1 MAIIVRPSLRWV
13 KILSEESELDLRRG
27 DWEVLDAFSDAESN
41 LAFQGL
47 KRRLGMHQE
56 TLSRAL
62 HRLEDDNLVKHTED
76 GYRLTQRGSEVI
88 HLPARG
94 QSTKTRS
101 ILETS
106 LPSDVS
112 SSDVISRLKYCWFS
126 TLRWLGYS
134 DNDNEALLAWVTD
147 DGVTQVRARF
157 RNNHLS
163 IEINSETGENS
174 NVAIKSAHE
183 LAARIIHEYQQVQN
197 TRTAQTTHG
206 AQIS

>member
-1 MAIIVRPSLRWV
+1 MHPRLRRV
-13 KILSEESELDLRRG
+13 KILSEDDDLDLRRG
-27 DWEVLDAFSDAESN
+27 DWEVLDAFHDSESS

-62 HRLEDDNLVKHTED
+62 HRLESDNLVVHTED
-76 GYRLTQRGSEVI
+76 GYRLTRRGSEVI
-88 HLPARG
+88 HLPSRG
-94 QSTKTRS
+94 ESAKTTS

-106 LPSDVS
+106 LPSDVA
-112 SSDVISRLKYCWFS
+112 SSDVISRLKYSWFS

-134 DNDNEALLAWVTD
+134 DKDNEALLAWVTD
-147 DGVTQVRARF
+147 DGHTQVRARF
-157 RNNHLS
+157 KNNHLS
-163 IEINSETGENS
+163 IEIDSETGENS
-174 NVAIKSAHE
+174 NIAIKSAHE

-197 TRTAQTTHG
+197 TRTAHATRG

>member
-1 MAIIVRPSLRWV
+1 MIIGCPSLRSV
-13 KILSEESELDLRRG
+13 KFMNEDDELDLRRG
-27 DWEVLDAFSDAESN
+27 DWQVLDAFHDAESN

-62 HRLEDDNLVKHTED
+62 QRLEDDNLVERTED
-76 GYRLTQRGSEVI
+76 GYRLTQHGSEVV

-94 QSTKTRS
+94 RYTKSTS
-101 ILETS
+101 LLETY
-106 LPSDVS
+106 LPSDVPS
-112 SSDVISRLKYCWFS
+112 TDVISRLKYSWFS

-134 DNDNEALLAWVTD
+134 DNENEALLTWVTE
-147 DGVTQVRARF
+147 DGNTQVRARF

-163 IEINSETGENS
+163 IEIDSENGENS
-174 NVAIKSAHE
+174 NIAIKSAHE
-183 LAARIIHEYQQVQN
+183 LAARIIREYQHVQN
-197 TRTAQTTHG
+197 TRTAHAIHG

>member
-1 MAIIVRPSLRWV
+1 VHPRLRRV
-13 KILSEESELDLRRG
+13 KILSEDDDLDLRRG
-27 DWEVLDAFSDAESN
+27 DWEVLDAFHDSESS

-62 HRLEDDNLVKHTED
+62 HRLESDNLVVHTED
-76 GYRLTQRGSEVI
+76 GYRLTRRGSEVI
-88 HLPARG
+88 HLPSRG
-94 QSTKTRS
+94 ESAKTTS

-106 LPSDVS
+106 LPSDVA
-112 SSDVISRLKYCWFS
+112 SSDVISRLKYSWFS

-134 DNDNEALLAWVTD
+134 DKDNEALLAWVTD
-147 DGVTQVRARF
+147 DGHTQVRARF
-157 RNNHLS
+157 KNNHLS
-163 IEINSETGENS
+163 IEIDSQTGENS
-174 NVAIKSAHE
+174 NIAIKSAHE

-197 TRTAQTTHG
+197 TRTAHATRG

>member
-1 MAIIVRPSLRWV
+1 VHPRLRWV
-13 KILSEESELDLRRG
+13 KILSEDDELDLRRG
-27 DWEVLDAFSDAESN
+27 DWEVLDAFHDSESS

-62 HRLEDDNLVKHTED
+62 HRLESDNLVVHTED

-88 HLPARG
+88 HLPPRG
-94 QSTKTRS
+94 ESAKTTS

-106 LPSDVS
+106 LPSDVA
-112 SSDVISRLKYCWFS
+112 SSDVISRLKYSWFS

-134 DNDNEALLAWVTD
+134 DKDNEALLAWVTD
-147 DGVTQVRARF
+147 DGRTQVRARF
-157 RNNHLS
+157 KNNHLS
-163 IEINSETGENS
+163 IEIDSETGKNS
-174 NVAIKSAHE
+174 NIAIKSAHE
-183 LAARIIHEYQQVQN
+183 LAARIIHEYQLVQN
-197 TRTAQTTHG
+197 TRTAHPAHG

>member
-1 MAIIVRPSLRWV
+1 MNGDD
-13 KILSEESELDLRRG
+13 ELDLRRG
-27 DWEVLDAFSDAESN
+27 DWQVLDAFHDAESS

-62 HRLEDDNLVKHTED
+62 QRLESDNLVERTED

-94 QSTKTRS
+94 QSTKTS
-101 ILETS
+101 SLLETY

-112 SSDVISRLKYCWFS
+112 APDVISRLKYCWFS
-126 TLRWLGYS
+126 TLRWLGHS
-134 DNDNEALLAWVTD
+134 ENGNEALLTWVTD
-147 DGVTQVRARF
+147 DGDTQVRARF

-163 IEINSETGENS
+163 IEIDSESGENS
-174 NVAIKSAHE
+174 NTAIKSAHE
-183 LAARIIHEYQQVQN
+183 LAARIIREYQQVQN
-197 TRTAQTTHG
+197 TRTAQATRG
-206 AQIS
+206 AHIS

>member
-1 MAIIVRPSLRWV
+1 M
-13 KILSEESELDLRRG
+13 KILSEEGELDLRRG
-27 DWEVLDAFSDAESN
+27 DWEVLDAFRDAESN

-62 HRLEDDNLVKHTED
+62 HRLESDNLVKHTED

-88 HLPARG
+88 HLPPG
-94 QSTKTRS
+94 QSMKTRS

-112 SSDVISRLKYCWFS
+112 ASDVISRLKYCWFS

-134 DNDNEALLAWVTD
+134 DKDNEALLAWVTD
-147 DGVTQVRARF
+147 DGHTQVRARF
-157 RNNHLS
+157 KNNHLS
-163 IEINSETGENS
+163 IEIDSETGENS

-183 LAARIIHEYQQVQN
+183 LAARIIHEYQQVQS
-197 TRTAQTTHG
+197 TRAARVTSG

>member
-1 MAIIVRPSLRWV
+1 
-13 KILSEESELDLRRG
+13 
-27 DWEVLDAFSDAESN
+27 
-41 LAFQGL
+41 
-47 KRRLGMHQE
+47 MHQE

-62 HRLEDDNLVKHTED
+62 HRLESDHLVERTED
-76 GYRLTQRGSEVI
+76 GYRLTQRGSEII
-88 HLPARG
+88 HVPVGG
-94 QSTKTRS
+94 QPTKRS
-101 ILETS
+101 RVLETY

-183 LAARIIHEYQQVQN
+183 LAARIIHEYQEVQN
-197 TRTAQTTHG
+197 TRTSQATHG

>member
-1 MAIIVRPSLRWV
+1 MCPSLRSV
-13 KILSEESELDLRRG
+13 KILSEENEPDLRRG
-27 DWEVLDAFSDAESN
+27 DWQVLDAFHDAESS

-62 HRLEDDNLVKHTED
+62 HRLESDNLVEHTED

-94 QSTKTRS
+94 QSTKTS
-101 ILETS
+101 SLLETY

-112 SSDVISRLKYCWFS
+112 ASDVISRLKYSWFS
-126 TLRWLGYS
+126 TLRWLGHS
-134 DNDNEALLAWVTD
+134 ENGNEALLTWVTD
-147 DGVTQVRARF
+147 DGDTQVRARF

-163 IEINSETGENS
+163 IEIDSETGENS
-174 NVAIKSAHE
+174 NTAIKSAHE
-183 LAARIIHEYQQVQN
+183 LAARIIREYQQVQN
-197 TRTAQTTHG
+197 TRTAQATRG
-206 AQIS
+206 AHIS